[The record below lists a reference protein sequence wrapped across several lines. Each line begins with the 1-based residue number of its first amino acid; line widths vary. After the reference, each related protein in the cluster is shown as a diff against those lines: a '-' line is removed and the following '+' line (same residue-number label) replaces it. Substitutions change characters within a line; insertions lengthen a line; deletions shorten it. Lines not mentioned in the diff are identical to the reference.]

1 MRLRVILLL
10 LIAVGVGLG
19 TVQLTRQWLENER
32 ARFERAAPE
41 AAPTPAPASQF
52 VLVAAADLPPGHFI
66 IQDDLRWQA
75 WPDDTL
81 AENYIVRRGGSGG
94 GEPNGQLVGAVVR
107 NSVSGGQPVT
117 ENMVVRPG
125 ERGFLAAVLT
135 PGMRAISV
143 PVNDTTS
150 VAGFVF
156 PGDRVDLLLTHT
168 VRIAGNRDSGDDPA
182 FRATETILTDVR
194 VLAIDQRLTDPADG
208 PRIPHTATIEVD
220 PREAE
225 MVQVMMQM
233 GALSLSLRS
242 LSPAGA
248 GPAGEEADK
257 PRPQPPSSDPVRSLL
272 TFVQQQLPEGTL
284 LTAPD
289 RTFTLDTEV
298 SLLRGLMAALDAM
311 PREETAAPP
320 EVDTPPS
327 VVVVRGNATA
337 PSS

>member
-1 MRLRVILLL
+1 MRVRVILLL
-10 LIAVGVGLG
+10 LVAVGVGLG
-19 TVQLTRQWLENER
+19 TVQLTRQWLADER
-32 ARFERAAPE
+32 ARMERDAPQPV
-41 AAPTPAPASQF
+41 AVPAPASQF
-52 VLVAAADLPPGHFI
+52 VLVAAHDLPPGHFI

-75 WPDDTL
+75 WPDDTM
-81 AENYIVRRGGSGG
+81 AENYILRSGSAGSEAPG
-94 GEPNGQLVGAVVR
+94 PLVGAVVR
-107 NSVSGGQPVT
+107 NSVSTGQPVT

-168 VRIAGNRDSGDDPA
+168 VRIAGSHDGGEDPA

-242 LSPAGA
+242 LSPAGS
-248 GPAGEEADK
+248 GPPGEETEK
-257 PRPQPPSSDPVRSLL
+257 PRRQAPSSDPVRSLL

-284 LTAPD
+284 LTAPE

-298 SLLRGLMAALDAM
+298 SLLRGLVAAFNAM
-311 PREETAAPP
+311 PRQLDEEAPP
-320 EVDTPPS
+320 EVDAPPS
-327 VVVVRGNATA
+327 VVVVRGNAGG
-337 PSS
+337 PST

>member
-10 LIAVGVGLG
+10 LVAVGVGLG
-19 TVQLTRQWLENER
+19 TVHLTRQWLASER

-41 AAPTPAPASQF
+41 PAPIPAPASQF
-52 VLVAAADLPPGHFI
+52 VLVAAVNLPPGHFI

-81 AENYIVRRGGSGG
+81 AENYVVRRGGPG
-94 GEPNGQLVGAVVR
+94 GEEPNSQLVGAVVR

-168 VRIAGNRDSGDDPA
+168 VRIAGSQDGGDDPA

-248 GPAGEEADK
+248 GPEGEVADK
-257 PRPQPPSSDPVRSLL
+257 PRPQAPSSDPVRSLL

-284 LTAPD
+284 LTAPE

-298 SLLRGLMAALDAM
+298 SLLRGLVAAFNAM
-311 PREETAAPP
+311 PQEETAAPP

-327 VVVVRGNATA
+327 VVVVRGNSAA